1 MNQEKG
7 KEQDKR
13 TKALTERL
21 REMKP
26 QLFEKYKARRIQL
39 FGSVAREEQTEDS
52 DIDILV
58 DFEEDADYF
67 DLAGMAI
74 FLEEQLRRK
83 VDVISKQG
91 LRNEIRESVL
101 KEAIPI

>member
-1 MNQEKG
+1 
-7 KEQDKR
+7 
-13 TKALTERL
+13 
-21 REMKP
+21 MKP